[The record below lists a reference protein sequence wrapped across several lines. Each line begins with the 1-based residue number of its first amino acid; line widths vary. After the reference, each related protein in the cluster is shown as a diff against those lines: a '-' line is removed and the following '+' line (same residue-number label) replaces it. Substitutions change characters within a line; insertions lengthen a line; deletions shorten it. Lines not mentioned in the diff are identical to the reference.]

1 MLGRLVETLLMMEIQ
16 ALLPLAETP
25 AKLFHVR
32 THDGLEVDGLLEI
45 GQRHLPVKIKASRT
59 VTASDAAPIERWIAL
74 NPTHGPGIVLY
85 LGEEYLSLSPHVRA
99 VPASALFGSRH

>member
-1 MLGRLVETLLMMEIQ
+1 MRGRDSG
-16 ALLPLAETP
+16 AHPLKETP

-45 GQRHLPVKIKASRT
+45 GQLHLPLEIKPSRT

-74 NPTHGPGIVLY
+74 NPTHGPGVVLY
-85 LGEEYLSLSPHVRA
+85 LGEEYVSLSANVRA
-99 VPASALFGSRH
+99 VPAWTLFGKPN